1 MDFFKVPLKCI
12 CTGLTIG
19 EKLVK
24 IREIKINK
32 GRRREETT
40 TVLFTAVTSTA
51 ENVLTE
57 EVMREIQEAP
67 YG

>member
-1 MDFFKVPLKCI
+1 
-12 CTGLTIG
+12 LTIG